1 MTLKEILQER
11 KRESA
16 KVQTDT
22 QTEIATTT
30 TETAPFT
37 LSFPEGEFSAIFKDC
52 EDF

>member
-30 TETAPFT
+30 NENASFT
-37 LSFPEGEFSAIFKDC
+37 LTFQESDFSAIFKDC